1 MSVWKQIIDFIL
13 PGRASAPASSEHGKK
28 VRRPLREST
37 LTSDFWLSNYVDL
50 LDRFRDG
57 GVFAYPISNPQDR
70 RYGSNF
76 PFWYSEQQLSVIRA
90 QARLVAT
97 TSPNALGLLNGLC
110 SYVVGPGYN
119 YHVSPKS
126 DKSVE
131 ESTVAACQAK
141 IDRFINENDWSN
153 FEQEIFTRSRT
164 DGETF
169 LRLFPQPSGR
179 MLIRTIEPEQI
190 IQPPGEDFSNW
201 SYGIQTDPDDVFN
214 IMNYHVNYFAPK
226 GEDLEH
232 DSTPSTPQGE
242 IVSVDRIVHIKC
254 NVPRAIKRGLSDFSY
269 ETLETFNI
277 ASKLRRNLGEGASV
291 QSAIAAVRQHDA
303 ASHAQVEAFVEENI
317 DYSVAQVPTG
327 RATDYQR
334 IEPGTFL
341 DIPKGMNYV
350 KPPGADS
357 AKDHLDIFQA
367 LLRSAGNRHNA
378 PEWLSSANV
387 SGANYA
393 SSLTAESPFLR
404 NCVRLQSMYRSH
416 FKKIMTEVIRNSA
429 EMGELPINIL
439 DLVDIVVTPPAVEAR
454 DKIADSQ
461 SDQTYY
467 TIGAKSIQTIS
478 QERGLDF
485 EQEQHNIEQM
495 QEKMAN
501 ESLAGQDPSA
511 QMSDSALNGLQIENL
526 VGIVMRVAT
535 GQIPVDVGRAVAQA
549 VFPLMPEDQIANIFP
564 DSLEGSQ
571 EPAPKSAAPPKAVK
585 GSPTGMDR
593 DLRLGQTFGR
603 VSAASALGGARKS
616 DDGSPPVPKA
626 VKESLQEDV
635 KGKYDHIEFHPP
647 KQVRSAA
654 SKGLKLR
661 EKYGRGGT
669 AVGLGRARDI
679 VAGKEMTPKVI
690 NKMVSFFAR
699 HEVDKKG
706 EGWGKDSAG
715 YIAWLLWGG
724 DSGWAWAKK
733 VQGQM
738 EAADKK

>member
-1 MSVWKQIIDFIL
+1 MSVWRQIIDFL
-13 PGRASAPASSEHGKK
+13 VPGKANAPVSPEHGKK
-28 VRRPLREST
+28 VKRPLREST

-110 SYVVGPGYN
+110 SYVIGSGYN
-119 YHVSPKS
+119 YRIGPKS
-126 DKSVE
+126 DSDIDD
-131 ESTVAACQAK
+131 STISAVQR
-141 IDRFINENDWSN
+141 IVNRFMYENEWEL

-164 DGETF
+164 DGECF

-201 SYGIQTDPDDVFN
+201 SYGIETDPDDVFN

-232 DSTPSTPQGE
+232 DKTKETPQGE
-242 IVSVDRIVHIKC
+242 IVASDRIVHIKC

-404 NCVRLQSMYRSH
+404 NCVRLQSYYKRA
-416 FKKIMTEVIRNSA
+416 FTKVVYEAIRHA
-429 EMGELPINIL
+429 AQMGEIPINIL
-439 DLVDIVVTPPAVEAR
+439 ENIDLIVTPPGVEAR

-461 SDQTYY
+461 ADQIYY
-467 TIGAKSIQTIS
+467 NLGVKSVQTIA

-485 EQEQHNIEQM
+485 EQEQHNIDQM
-495 QEKMAN
+495 QEK
-501 ESLAGQDPSA
+501 LAEEIVPGEDDGT

-526 VGIVMRVAT
+526 TAIVMRVAT
-535 GQIPVDVGRAVAQA
+535 GQIPVSVGKAIAKA
-549 VFPLMPEDQIANIFP
+549 AFPLMPEENLNEIFP
-564 DSLEGSQ
+564 EELEAINKPS
-571 EPAPKSAAPPKAVK
+571 PKAAGGLKPVK
-585 GSPTGMDR
+585 ELPTGVDK
-593 DLRLGQTFGR
+593 DLQ
-603 VSAASALGGARKS
+603 K
-616 DDGSPPVPKA
+616 PPEPDQPIA
-626 VKESLQEDV
+626 ENLQEDV

-654 SKGLKLR
+654 QKGLKLR

-679 VAGKEMTPKVI
+679 VGGKEMTPKVV

-706 EGWGKDSAG
+706 EGWGVDSAG

-724 DSGWAWAKK
+724 DAGWAWAKK

-738 EAADKK
+738 EAADKNG